1 MVGYISSVK
10 IGHFEII
17 KIAMYYFDYIFDL
30 VLFLFFFFALKFSFA
45 LNFV

>member
-30 VLFLFFFFALKFSFA
+30 VWFFFFCIKIFIA